1 MDAARVFCCPV
12 AEEGF
17 SVFDELMELLE
28 RDRKRPTGERRRGL
42 GGLIGRLTGE
52 DRDDNRPVQR
62 RYDDRDDDDRY
73 EARSDPRRSD
83 DRDDDD
89 RYDARSDRRRSDD
102 RDDDDRRYGDRRR
115 ERFELFDD

>member
-17 SVFDELMELLE
+17 SVFDELMELFE

-52 DRDDNRPVQR
+52 DRDDVRPTQ
-62 RYDDRDDDDRY
+62 
-73 EARSDPRRSD
+73 RRSD
-83 DRDDDD
+83 DRDDDRDEVRFERRRSDDWDDDRDDD
-89 RYDARSDRRRSDD
+89 RYERRRSDD
-102 RDDDDRRYGDRRR
+102 RDDDRTYGDRRR